1 MSKKCW
7 RNSLIMSTKSFVV
20 LLLTEL
26 HLLWVSF
33 QLSWRAILGTR
44 LLDLRVQTITSWF
57 HQPLNSALQRRVAS
71 PWHLGHLLSQ
81 KMKQRPYSARWWF
94 NPSLYWLQRNLVPST
109 LAKLEVC
116 CNSCTMYNISC
127 KENLAL
133 TFVKIRR
140 AEIPCTYFAMTLD
153 FVLTMRIRKL
163 EVMDIFFL
171 AGGWVEN
178 IKDWFRA
185 QAARR
190 LELEGFQSRLGAF
203 Q

>member
-33 QLSWRAILGTR
+33 QLSWRAILVTR
-44 LLDLRVQTITSWF
+44 LLDLRVRSITSWF

-94 NPSLYWLQRNLVPST
+94 NPSLYWLQRNLAPST

-116 CNSCTMYNISC
+116 CNSCTMYNIGC

-153 FVLTMRIRKL
+153 FVLTLRMRKL
-163 EVMDIFFL
+163 EVMDIFF
-171 AGGWVEN
+171 
-178 IKDWFRA
+178 
-185 QAARR
+185 
-190 LELEGFQSRLGAF
+190 
-203 Q
+203 

>member
-1 MSKKCW
+1 M
-7 RNSLIMSTKSFVV
+7 KSFVV
-20 LLLTEL
+20 LLLIEL

-44 LLDLRVQTITSWF
+44 LLDLRVRTITSWF

-94 NPSLYWLQRNLVPST
+94 NPSLYVIVNNSGCSRMSGWQYWLQRNLAPST

-116 CNSCTMYNISC
+116 CNSCTMY
-127 KENLAL
+127 KESLAQ

-140 AEIPCTYFAMTLD
+140 AEIPCTYFATTLD
-153 FVLTMRIRKL
+153 FVLTMRMRNL
-163 EVMDIFFL
+163 EVMDIFF
-171 AGGWVEN
+171 
-178 IKDWFRA
+178 
-185 QAARR
+185 
-190 LELEGFQSRLGAF
+190 
-203 Q
+203 

>member
-44 LLDLRVQTITSWF
+44 LLDLRVRTITSWF

-116 CNSCTMYNISC
+116 CNSCTMYNTGC

-153 FVLTMRIRKL
+153 FVLTMRMRKL